1 MTCAGCSLPGRRH
14 PVPAE
19 AITRGSRRGSHRLAY
34 AGLAALFLLA
44 VTGVVRDASDSI
56 NLLRHEHEYVRPP
69 FHLGDANWGA
79 VALQREAEAQGMKF
93 GDAVLAVNGRPVDGY
108 FVYYGTVRTAKPGD
122 RLRVQVKSPGPQNDP
137 VRELS
142 IELRPYRTSAD
153 PAVSLSEYAAFG
165 VRVFV
170 LPVICIALGFWVAA
184 VRIGDPSAWLLLVL
198 LLSLVGGTE
207 SELTF
212 GREGAVHSLLV
223 GLTQFRAALLVPAL
237 MLFGIVFPERLPL
250 DRRFPWVKWIVIG
263 YLVLVATLAGTS
275 VALWTHHLAWA
286 RQYIS
291 PPIQLLTGVEGDFG
305 GFVSLLA
312 IVICAGSLGWKAFA
326 APSRDARRRLMLLF
340 VGAVPF
346 VVALLIVAITG
357 RLEYVPPPWAYLP
370 LFMMVLVF
378 PLTLA
383 YVIVVHRA
391 MDVRVVI
398 RQGLQYVLARGGIR
412 VIQIALLVGATIAA
426 TMLLTASNAGIT
438 SVVAVVVGLAGL
450 AAIGGRFADRLRRW
464 VDRRFFREAYE
475 ADAILSDLAAKVRTM
490 VETRPLLETV
500 ATRIAE
506 SLHIPR
512 IAILLDNE
520 GGLQPAYA
528 LGYGEPPAVAIPSGG
543 VTVARLRKQQHALV
557 HFDDA
562 DSWVQLTTGE
572 ERRAL
577 ETLQPELLLPLSL
590 NEKIL
595 GIVSLGPKQSEEPF
609 SKTDIRLLDSVA
621 AQTGL
626 ALENGRLTAAVAVEV
641 EARTKQARDIEIARD
656 VQQRLLPQEFPPIP
670 GLDYA
675 GTCRAALGVGG
686 DYFDFIPLSK
696 TRLGVAIG
704 DVSGKGI
711 PAALLMASLRAY
723 LRGAQTIHHQ
733 ADLTEV
739 MRNLNM
745 LVYESSAANRYAT
758 FFYGELDVPSRV
770 LTYVNAGHNPP
781 MLFRGAGDGS
791 DVVRLDTGGPVI
803 GLIEHCVYQQGSV
816 TLTAGDVLVAYTDG
830 ISEAMNAANEEWG
843 EDCLMA
849 AVAPKRA
856 TSAVAL
862 IDSLINSADAFVA
875 GAPQHDDMT
884 LLIVRAV

>member
-1 MTCAGCSLPGRRH
+1 M
-14 PVPAE
+14 PAE
-19 AITRGSRRGSHRLAY
+19 AITRGSKRRGHTLAY
-34 AGLAALFLLA
+34 AALAALFLLS
-44 VTGVVRDASDSI
+44 VTGVARDASDSI
-56 NLLRHEHEYVRPP
+56 DLLLHEHEYVRPP
-69 FHLGDANWGA
+69 FQLGDANWGA
-79 VALQREAEAQGMKF
+79 VALQPEAEAAGMKF
-93 GDAVLAVNGRPVDGY
+93 ADTVLAVNGRPVDGY
-108 FVYYGTVRTAKPGD
+108 FVYYGTVRNARPGD
-122 RLRVQVKSPGPQNDP
+122 RLRVQVKTPGPQNDP
-137 VRELS
+137 ARDLS
-142 IELRPYRTSAD
+142 IELRPNRVKSD
-153 PAVSLSEYAAFG
+153 PPMSLSEYAAFAL
-165 VRVFV
+165 RVFV
-170 LPVICIALGFWVAA
+170 LPVVCIGLGFWVAA
-184 VRIGDPSAWLLLVL
+184 VRISDPSAWLLLVL
-198 LLSLVGGTE
+198 LISLVGGTE

-212 GREGAVHSLLV
+212 GREGTFHSFLA
-223 GLTQFRAALLVPAL
+223 GFTAFRAGLLVPAL

-263 YLVLVATLAGTS
+263 YLVLVSALIGIS

-286 RQYIS
+286 RQLTS
-291 PPIQLLTGVEGDFG
+291 RPIALLTGVEGDFG
-305 GFVSLLA
+305 GFVSFVAL
-312 IVICAGSLGWKAFA
+312 VVCAGSLGWKAFA

-340 VGAVPF
+340 AGAVPF
-346 VVALLIVAITG
+346 VVALLIVVVAG
-357 RLEYVPPPWAYLP
+357 RLEYILPPWSYLP
-370 LFMMVLVF
+370 LFTMVLVF

-426 TMLLTASNAGIT
+426 TTLLTASNAGFT
-438 SVVAVVVGLAGL
+438 RVAAVVVGLAGV

-512 IAILLDNE
+512 IAILLGDE
-520 GGLQPAYA
+520 SAFQPAYA
-528 LGYGEPPAVAIPSGG
+528 LGYAEPPAAPIPSDG

-557 HFDDA
+557 RFDE

-577 ETLQPELLLPLSL
+577 ETLRPELLLPLSL

-595 GIVSLGPKQSEEPF
+595 GIMSLGPKQSEEPF

-641 EARTKQARDIEIARD
+641 AARAKQARDIEIARD
-656 VQQRLLPQEFPPIP
+656 VQQRLLPQEFPPIQ

-686 DYFDFIPLSK
+686 DYYDFIPLSK

-758 FFYGELDVPSRV
+758 FFYGELDLPSRV

-781 MLFRGAGDGS
+781 MLFRRTANS
-791 DVVRLDTGGPVI
+791 ADVVRLDTGGPVI
-803 GLIEHCVYQQGSV
+803 GLIEDCVYQQGSV
-816 TLTAGDVLVAYTDG
+816 ALTEGDVLVAYTDG
-830 ISEAMNAANEEWG
+830 ISEAMNAVNEEWG
-843 EDCLMA
+843 EDRMMA
-849 AVAPKRA
+849 AVGPQRA
-856 TSAVAL
+856 ASAATL
-862 IDSLINSADAFVA
+862 IDVLMHAADTFVA

-884 LLIVRAV
+884 LLVVRAV

>member
-1 MTCAGCSLPGRRH
+1 MI
-14 PVPAE
+14 VPAE
-19 AITRGSRRGSHRLAY
+19 ASTRGSRRRGHTLAY
-34 AGLAALFLLA
+34 AVLAALFLLSVTAA
-44 VTGVVRDASDSI
+44 VRNASDSLD
-56 NLLRHEHEYVRPP
+56 LLRHEREYARAP
-69 FHLGDANWGA
+69 FHLGDANWGV
-79 VALQREAEAQGMKF
+79 VALEPEAEKAGMKF
-93 GDAVLAVNGRPVDGY
+93 ADTLLAVNGRPVDGY
-108 FVYYGTVRTAKPGD
+108 FVYYGTVRKAKPGD
-122 RLRVQVKSPGPQNDP
+122 RLNVRVKTPGPQNDP

-142 IELRPYRTSAD
+142 IELRPFRGTGD
-153 PAVSLSEYAAFG
+153 PAMSFSEYAAFA

-184 VRIGDPSAWLLLVL
+184 ARIGDPSAWLLLVL
-198 LLSLVGGTE
+198 LISLVGGNE

-212 GREGAVHSLLV
+212 GQEGTFPAFLAGFTAFRSGLL
-223 GLTQFRAALLVPAL
+223 APALL
-237 MLFGIVFPERLPL
+237 LFGIVFPERLPL
-250 DRRFPWVKWIVIG
+250 DRRFPWVKWIVVG
-263 YLVLVATLAGTS
+263 YLVLVTTLLGIS
-275 VALWTHHLAWA
+275 VGLWTHHLAWA
-286 RQYIS
+286 RQYVS
-291 PPIQLLTGVEGDFG
+291 RPIQLLTGVEGDFG
-305 GFVSLLA
+305 GFVSFVA

-340 VGAVPF
+340 AGAVPF
-346 VVALLIVAITG
+346 VMALLIVVLAG
-357 RLEYVPPPWAYLP
+357 RFEYTPPPWSYLP
-370 LFMMVLVF
+370 LFTMVLVF

-426 TMLLTASNAGIT
+426 TTLLTASNAGVP
-438 SVVAVVVGLAGL
+438 SVAIVVVGLAAV
-450 AAIGGRFADRLRRW
+450 AALGGRFADRLRRW

-512 IAILLDNE
+512 IAILLDDE
-520 GGLQPAYA
+520 GALQPAFA

-543 VTVARLRKQQHALV
+543 VTVSRLRKQQHALV
-557 HFDDA
+557 RFDDA
-562 DSWVQLTTGE
+562 DSWVQLTTGD

-577 ETLQPELLLPLSL
+577 ETLEPELLLPLSL

-595 GIVSLGPKQSEEPF
+595 GIMSLGPKQSEEPF

-626 ALENGRLTAAVAVEV
+626 ALENGRLTAAVAAEV
-641 EARTKQARDIEIARD
+641 AARAKQARDIEIARD
-656 VQQRLLPQEFPPIP
+656 VQQRLLPQEFPPIG

-686 DYFDFIPLSK
+686 DYYDFIPLSR
-696 TRLGVAIG
+696 TLLGIAIG

-758 FFYGELDVPSRV
+758 FFYGELDLTTRV

-781 MLFRGAGDGS
+781 MLFRRGAIDAQV
-791 DVVRLDTGGPVI
+791 DRLDTGGPVI
-803 GLIEHCVYQQGSV
+803 GLIEDCTYQQGTV

-843 EDCLMA
+843 EDRMMA
-849 AVAPKRA
+849 AVGPARAAPA
-856 TSAVAL
+856 GTL
-862 IDSLINSADAFVA
+862 IEKLMNAADAFVA

-884 LLIVRAV
+884 LLVVRAV

>member
-1 MTCAGCSLPGRRH
+1 VTTEASTRR
-14 PVPAE
+14 
-19 AITRGSRRGSHRLAY
+19 SRRRSHRLAY

-44 VTGVVRDASDSI
+44 VTGFVRNASTSVE
-56 NLLRHEHEYVRPP
+56 LLRHRSDYARAP

-79 VALQREAEAQGMKF
+79 VGLLPEAEAEGIKF
-93 GDAVLAVNGRPVDGY
+93 ADTVLAVNGRPVDGY
-108 FVYYGTVRTAKPGD
+108 FVYYGAVRKAKPGD
-122 RLRVQVKSPGPQNDP
+122 RLRVQIKTPGPQNDP

-142 IELRPYRTSAD
+142 IELRPYRSSAD
-153 PAVSLSEYAAFG
+153 PAMSLSEYAVFALQA
-165 VRVFV
+165 FV
-170 LPVICIALGFWVAA
+170 LPIICIALGFWVAA
-184 VRIGDPSAWLLLVL
+184 ARIGDPSAWLLLVL
-198 LLSLVGGTE
+198 LLSLVGG
-207 SELTF
+207 SEAAEFTF
-212 GREGAVHSLLV
+212 GREGAVHSFLA
-223 GLTQFRAALLVPAL
+223 GFTAFRAGLLVPAL
-237 MLFGIVFPERLPL
+237 LLFAIVFPERLPL
-250 DRRFPWVKWIVIG
+250 DRRFPWVKWIVVG
-263 YLVLVATLAGTS
+263 YLVLVTTLLGIS
-275 VALWTHHLAWA
+275 VGLWTHHLAWA
-286 RQYIS
+286 RQYTS

-305 GFVSLLA
+305 GFVSFVA
-312 IVICAGSLGWKAFA
+312 IVACAASLGWKVFA
-326 APSRDARRRLMLLF
+326 APSRDARRRLLLLF

-346 VVALLIVAITG
+346 VVALLIVVLAG
-357 RLEYVPPPWAYLP
+357 RFEYIIPTWFYLP
-370 LFMMVLVF
+370 LFTMVLVF

-426 TMLLTASNAGIT
+426 TTVLTASNAGTASVAI
-438 SVVAVVVGLAGL
+438 VVAGLAGV

-475 ADAILSDLAAKVRTM
+475 ADAILSDLAGKVRTM

-512 IAILLDNE
+512 IAILLGDE
-520 GGLQPAYA
+520 SAFQPAYA
-528 LGYGEPPAVAIPSGG
+528 LGYAEPPAAPIPSDG

-557 HFDDA
+557 RFDDE

-577 ETLQPELLLPLSL
+577 EALRPELLLPLSL

-595 GIVSLGPKQSEEPF
+595 GIMSLGPKQSEEPF

-626 ALENGRLTAAVAVEV
+626 ALENGRLTAAVAAEV
-641 EARTKQARDIEIARD
+641 AARAKQARDIEIARD
-656 VQQRLLPQEFPPIP
+656 VQQRLLPQEFPPIQ

-686 DYFDFIPLSK
+686 DYYDFIPLSK
-696 TRLGVAIG
+696 TQLGVAIG

-781 MLFRGAGDGS
+781 MLFRRTANGA
-791 DVVRLDTGGPVI
+791 DVARLDTGGPVI
-803 GLIEHCVYQQGSV
+803 GLIEDCVYQQGSV
-816 TLTAGDVLVAYTDG
+816 ALTEGDVLVAYTDG
-830 ISEAMNAANEEWG
+830 ISEAMNAVNEEWG
-843 EDCLMA
+843 EDRMMA
-849 AVAPKRA
+849 AVGPQRA
-856 TSAVAL
+856 ASAATL
-862 IDSLINSADAFVA
+862 IDVLMNAADAFVA

-884 LLIVRAV
+884 LLVVRAV

>member
-1 MTCAGCSLPGRRH
+1 M
-14 PVPAE
+14 
-19 AITRGSRRGSHRLAY
+19 AY
-34 AGLAALFLLA
+34 AVLAALFLLA
-44 VTGVVRDASDSI
+44 VTGFVRDASDSI
-56 NLLRHEHEYVRPP
+56 DLLRNARTYARAP

-79 VALQREAEAQGMKF
+79 VGLQPEAEAEGMRF
-93 GDAVLAVNGRPVDGY
+93 ADAVLAVNDRPVDRY
-108 FVYYGTVRTAKPGD
+108 FAYYGLVRQSKPGD
-122 RLRVQVKSPGPQNDP
+122 RLRVRVRSPGPDTP
-137 VRELS
+137 VRDLS
-142 IELRPYRTSAD
+142 IQLRPFRSSSD
-153 PAVSLSEYAAFG
+153 PSMSVSEYIVFALQ
-165 VRVFV
+165 VFV
-170 LPVICIALGFWVAA
+170 LPVVCIGLGFWVAA

-198 LLSLVGGTE
+198 LLSVAGGGTA

-212 GREGAVHSLLV
+212 GREGAIHSILA
-223 GLTQFRAALLVPAL
+223 GITAFRSGLLVPAL
-237 MLFGIVFPERLPL
+237 LLFGIVFPERLPL
-250 DRRFPWVKWIVIG
+250 DRRFPWVKWIIAG
-263 YLVLVATLAGTS
+263 YLVLVSILLGIS
-275 VALWTHHLAWA
+275 VGLWTNHLALA
-286 RQYIS
+286 RRLTS
-291 PPIQLLTGVEGDFG
+291 RPLAVLTGVEGDFG
-305 GFVSLLA
+305 GFVSFIA
-312 IVICAGSLGWKAFA
+312 VVICAASLGWKAFA
-326 APSRDARRRLMLLF
+326 APGRDARRRLLLLF
-340 VGAVPF
+340 VGAAPF
-346 VVALLIVAITG
+346 VVAILIVILSG
-357 RLEYVPPPWAYLP
+357 RFEYVLPTWSYLP
-370 LFMMVLVF
+370 LFTMVLVF

-412 VIQIALLVGATIAA
+412 VVQIALLVGATLAA
-426 TMLLTASNAGIT
+426 TTLLTASNAGIPIVT
-438 SVVAVVVGLAGL
+438 AVVVGLAAV

-475 ADAILSDLAAKVRTM
+475 ADAILSDLATKVRTM

-512 IAILLDNE
+512 IAILLNDQ
-520 GGLQPAYA
+520 GALQPAYA
-528 LGYGEPPAVAIPSGG
+528 LGYGAPPPVTIPADG
-543 VTVARLRKQQHALV
+543 VTVSRLRKQQHALV
-557 HFDDA
+557 RFDDA
-562 DSWVQLTTGE
+562 DSWVQLTAGE
-572 ERRAL
+572 ERHAL

-590 NEKIL
+590 NEKLL
-595 GIVSLGPKQSEEPF
+595 GLISLGPKQSEEPF

-626 ALENGRLTAAVAVEV
+626 ALENGRLTAAVAAEV

-656 VQQRLLPQEFPPIP
+656 VQQRLLPQDFPPIS

-686 DYFDFIPLSK
+686 DYYDFIPLSK
-696 TRLGVAIG
+696 TRLGIAIG

-758 FFYGELDVPSRV
+758 FFYGELDLTTRV

-781 MLFRGAGDGS
+781 MLFREIVNGL
-791 DVVRLDTGGPVI
+791 DVARLDTGGPVI
-803 GLIEHCVYQQGSV
+803 GLIEQCVYQQDSV

-843 EDCLMA
+843 EERFMA
-849 AVAPKRA
+849 AIEAARVMPAR
-856 TSAVAL
+856 TL
-862 IDSLINSADAFVA
+862 IDRLMVAADAFVA

-884 LLIVRAV
+884 LLIVRAL

>member
-1 MTCAGCSLPGRRH
+1 M
-14 PVPAE
+14 PAA
-19 AITRGSRRGSHRLAY
+19 AIARGSRRAGRKLAY
-34 AGLAALFLLA
+34 AVLAALFVLS
-44 VTGVVRDASDSI
+44 VTGLVRNASTAFD
-56 NLLRHEHEYVRPP
+56 LLWHARDYARAP

-79 VALQREAEAQGMKF
+79 VGLQPEAEALGLKY
-93 GDAVLAVNGRPVDGY
+93 GDTVLAVNGRPVDGF
-108 FVYYGTVRTAKPGD
+108 FVYYGAVRKAKPGD
-122 RLRVQVKSPGPQNDP
+122 RLRVQVKTPGPQNDP

-142 IELRPYRTSAD
+142 IELRPFRSSAD
-153 PAVSLSEYAAFG
+153 PATSLSEYAVFALQ
-165 VRVFV
+165 VFV
-170 LPVICIALGFWVAA
+170 LPVICIGLGFWVAA

-198 LLSLVGGTE
+198 MLSLVGG
-207 SELTF
+207 SEAAEFTF
-212 GREGAVHSLLV
+212 GREGALNPLLA
-223 GLTQFRAALLVPAL
+223 GLTTFRAGLLVPAL
-237 MLFGIVFPERLPL
+237 LLFGLVFPERLPL

-263 YLVLVATLAGTS
+263 YLVLVSTLLGIS
-275 VALWTHHLAWA
+275 VGLWTHHLAWA
-286 RQYIS
+286 RQYTS

-305 GFVSLLA
+305 GFVNFVA
-312 IVICAGSLGWKAFA
+312 IVACAASLGWKAFA
-326 APSRDARRRLMLLF
+326 APSRDARRRLLLLF
-340 VGAVPF
+340 MGAAPF
-346 VVALLIVAITG
+346 VVALLIIVLAG
-357 RLEYVPPPWAYLP
+357 RFEYIIPTWTYLP
-370 LFMMVLVF
+370 LFTMVLVF

-426 TMLLTASNAGIT
+426 TTLLTESDAGAASVAA
-438 SVVAVVVGLAGL
+438 VVAGLAGVAAL
-450 AAIGGRFADRLRRW
+450 AGRFADRLRRW

-475 ADAILSDLAAKVRTM
+475 ADAILSDLAANVRTM

-512 IAILLDNE
+512 IAILLGDE
-520 GGLQPAYA
+520 GAFQPAYA
-528 LGYGEPPAVAIPSGG
+528 LGYAEPPVAPIPGDG
-543 VTVARLRKQQHALV
+543 LTVARLRKQQHALV
-557 HFDDA
+557 RFDDA
-562 DSWVQLTTGE
+562 ESWVQLTTGD
-572 ERRAL
+572 ERHAL
-577 ETLQPELLLPLSL
+577 ETLEPELLLPLSL

-595 GIVSLGPKQSEEPF
+595 GIMSLGPKQSEEPF

-626 ALENGRLTAAVAVEV
+626 ALENGRLTAAVAAEV
-641 EARTKQARDIEIARD
+641 AARAKQARDIEIARD
-656 VQQRLLPQEFPPIP
+656 VQQRLLPQEFPPIS

-686 DYFDFIPLSK
+686 DYYDFIPLSR
-696 TRLGVAIG
+696 TLLGIAIG

-758 FFYGELDVPSRV
+758 FFYGELDLTTRV

-781 MLFRGAGDGS
+781 MVFRPTVAGA
-791 DVVRLDTGGPVI
+791 DVDRLDTGGPVI
-803 GLIEHCVYQQGSV
+803 GLIEECTYQQGTV
-816 TLTAGDVLVAYTDG
+816 ALTAGDVLVAYTDG
-830 ISEAMNAANEEWG
+830 ISEAMNGANEEWG
-843 EDCLMA
+843 EDRMMA
-849 AVAPKRA
+849 AVGPTREAPARM
-856 TSAVAL
+856 L
-862 IDSLINSADAFVA
+862 IETLMNAADAFAA